1 MRLASVLVTSVR
13 HGLLCASAK
22 FAPPSRAI
30 ATATLEMTFFMTVS
44 CCLTVGTFANSG
56 KRNVAFSARKG
67 KYRIGIK
74 SIHNGYGD
82 AISESENSDLPGGRD
97 IPFFDARI
105 EAGWAMLSSRTS
117 ASSIANET
125 VLEPRGLNR
134 EHRSLVPQ

>member
-1 MRLASVLVTSVR
+1 MVTR
-13 HGLLCASAK
+13 FPNLK
-22 FAPPSRAI
+22 IP
-30 ATATLEMTFFMTVS
+30 TYQ
-44 CCLTVGTFANSG
+44 VGAM
-56 KRNVAFSARKG
+56 
-67 KYRIGIK
+67 
-74 SIHNGYGD
+74 
-82 AISESENSDLPGGRD
+82 